1 MTNGV
6 RMTKCNVGRMIR
18 TQTGSANCHT
28 MGVTFPA
35 CEIEYV
41 AHNYV
46 LVRIVR
52 AHPIGWMNGFIVKTF
67 QVDGVRAVDRQ
78 SACIDIAAHR
88 PDQAKILVL
97 VIMAE

>member
-6 RMTKCNVGRMIR
+6 RMTKCNVRRMIR
-18 TQTGSANCHT
+18 SQTRSANCHT

-46 LVRIVR
+46 LVRVVR
-52 AHPIGWMNGFIVKTF
+52 AHPIRLMNGFIVKTV
-67 QVDGVRAVDRQ
+67 QIDGVRAVDRQ

-88 PDQAKILVL
+88 PDQSKIFVL
-97 VIMAE
+97 IIAAE